1 VDPLIKSRRASLRNA
16 LQDKDLRVAAENP
29 SAPFQRARQEALPVA
44 EIPPDL
50 AQIAAAWQHVPEAV
64 RAGVLAMV
72 TASRG
77 R

>member
-1 VDPLIKSRRASLRNA
+1 M
-16 LQDKDLRVAAENP
+16 
-29 SAPFQRARQEALPVA
+29 
-44 EIPPDL
+44 PPNL
-50 AQIAAAWQHVPEAV
+50 AQLAATWQHVPEAV